1 MFYSATYPYCR
12 KACRGVIHPSLVH
25 PCLSGMSCCRRRWL
39 CQCRQTVAGL
49 RLPTLTAHPASAQ
62 GHRSASTDTETPL
75 SIGRRYDTPLANYRR
90 PRAGTRVDRYAHR
103 RSPKHHVFPYTPLWF
118 LYAPTRPAL
127 ARTAKQ
133 HARRRAVMEP
143 LDRIE
148 LSTCSL
154 RVSRSTD

>member
-1 MFYSATYPYCR
+1 MTKCVFYFATYPYCR

-103 RSPKHHVFPYTPLWF
+103 RSPKHHVLPIRHFGPICPHPAGTCPNSKT
-118 LYAPTRPAL
+118 ARPQACRDG
-127 ARTAKQ
+127 AT
-133 HARRRAVMEP
+133 
-143 LDRIE
+143 
-148 LSTCSL
+148 
-154 RVSRSTD
+154 

>member
-1 MFYSATYPYCR
+1 MTKCVFYSATYPYCR

-25 PCLSGMSCCRRRWL
+25 PCLSGMSCCRCRWL

-49 RLPTLTAHPASAQ
+49 RLPTLTAHPASTQ

-103 RSPKHHVFPYTPLWF
+103 RSPKHHVFPIRHFGSYMPPPGRHLPEQQNSTP
-118 LYAPTRPAL
+118 AGVP
-127 ARTAKQ
+127 
-133 HARRRAVMEP
+133 
-143 LDRIE
+143 
-148 LSTCSL
+148 
-154 RVSRSTD
+154 

>member
-1 MFYSATYPYCR
+1 MPER
-12 KACRGVIHPSLVH
+12 VL
-25 PCLSGMSCCRRRWL
+25 
-39 CQCRQTVAGL
+39 
-49 RLPTLTAHPASAQ
+49 
-62 GHRSASTDTETPL
+62 TDTPIDEVQST
-75 SIGRRYDTPLANYRR
+75 T
-90 PRAGTRVDRYAHR
+90 
-103 RSPKHHVFPYTPLWF
+103 FPHTPLWF

-127 ARTAKQ
+127 AQTAKQ

>member
-1 MFYSATYPYCR
+1 MPER
-12 KACRGVIHPSLVH
+12 VL
-25 PCLSGMSCCRRRWL
+25 
-39 CQCRQTVAGL
+39 
-49 RLPTLTAHPASAQ
+49 
-62 GHRSASTDTETPL
+62 TDTPIDEVQSTTFSL
-75 SIGRRYDTPLANYRR
+75 CATL
-90 PRAGTRVDRYAHR
+90 V
-103 RSPKHHVFPYTPLWF
+103 